1 MACCTAQH
9 RASRRAKPPAA
20 APQAKD
26 ERLAQQHAQL
36 EEAARARGAQGKEM
50 EELQARLAKAEAGN
64 EAALAVRQVFCENL
78 YRVW

>member
-1 MACCTAQH
+1 
-9 RASRRAKPPAA
+9 
-20 APQAKD
+20 
-26 ERLAQQHAQL
+26 
-36 EEAARARGAQGKEM
+36 M